1 MTKDKLIDEARIA
14 NALLAIFDRLDGI
27 EKAISTLASKQAQP
41 VFPDAVL
48 LERLQRLTLKRHA
61 VLTASLAGVS
71 YATLATLMKC
81 DATTIKLHL
90 KGALSTLAIP
100 NRGMLLAKHAQLLD
114 AISDAEYKTRFG
126 LSKTWWLE
134 QETSLMAV
142 LSRTKATANQH
153 TSGTPGDANSS
164 KRQASQDGGTDGG
177 TN

>member
-1 MTKDKLIDEARIA
+1 MTKDKFIDETRIA
-14 NALLAIFDRLDGI
+14 NALLAIFDRLDDI
-27 EKAISTLASKQAQP
+27 EKAISTLASKQGQA

-90 KGALSTLAIP
+90 KGALSGLAIP
-100 NRGMLLAKHAQLLD
+100 SRGMLLAKHAQLLD
-114 AISDAEYKTRFG
+114 SISDEEYKARFG

-134 QETSLMAV
+134 QETGLMAV
-142 LSRTKATANQH
+142 LCRTKTTANQH
-153 TSGTPGDANSS
+153 TKGGNSD
-164 KRQASQDGGTDGG
+164 Q
-177 TN
+177 